1 MLTLE
6 DAELLADR
14 LSLDAQPDRVAPHAM
29 DLNTPMACDEHVAD
43 AACHLI
49 SAFLIVEDLGGAP
62 PSRTVNRSATSVQ
75 VISQNICT
83 ALEELNKCSLGFWF
97 LPHARMAPSA
107 RLRGFCRRFNFR
119 GDAPADRSA
128 DMKPQERVAAEFVTQ
143 GLADWP
149 GSSSRPPDQG
159 TTRVTNGACFIESER
174 DELVSAAV
182 LHLLGAYRAMEA
194 LSASAFLSVAPR
206 SFALACHCLCTAL
219 VVLDTCLAGCVD

>member
-6 DAELLADR
+6 DAELIADR
-14 LSLDAQPDRVAPHAM
+14 LSLHANPDRVAPHAM
-29 DLNTPMACDEHVAD
+29 DLDTPTACDEHVAD

-62 PSRTVNRSATSVQ
+62 SRTVNRSAISVQ

-83 ALEELNKCSLGFWF
+83 ALEELNECSLGFWF
-97 LPHARMAPSA
+97 LPHARIALSA

-119 GDAPADRSA
+119 GDAPAERSA
-128 DMKPQERVAAEFVTQ
+128 DMKPQERVATEFVTQ
-143 GLADWP
+143 GSAGWP

-159 TTRVTNGACFIESER
+159 ATRVTDGASFIESEW

-182 LHLLGAYRAMEA
+182 LHLLGAYRAMET
-194 LSASAFLSVAPR
+194 LSASAFPAVAPR
-206 SFALACHCLCTAL
+206 SFALTCHCLCTAL
-219 VVLDTCLAGCVD
+219 VILDTCLAGCVD